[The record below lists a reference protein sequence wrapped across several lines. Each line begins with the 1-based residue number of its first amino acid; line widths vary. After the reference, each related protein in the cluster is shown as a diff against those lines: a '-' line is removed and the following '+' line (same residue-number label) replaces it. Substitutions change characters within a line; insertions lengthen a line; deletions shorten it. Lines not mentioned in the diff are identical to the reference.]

1 MAGCNGGARRVAAGV
16 AAAPT
21 YHDLAIMS
29 MDRGEVL
36 RYMGYHGQGLGPD
49 LGSRIDE
56 AMARCL
62 EVSRP
67 RAAVAVFEV
76 AGRTD
81 DGVPEVSLAG
91 TPLVLRGSS
100 IARHLDGAVAAGV
113 MAVTLG
119 MGDECELHRLSL
131 VDPVGQVLF
140 DAASTTLVERAADAA
155 EALLVGAAAAGGL
168 HCNVRFSPGY
178 GDLPMDT
185 QPPLLAALGAS
196 RLGITLSPTYL
207 MTPTKSVTAVVGL
220 FDTPQAG
227 AHASC
232 ADCLCSDFCIIRRTG
247 TTCHG

>member
-1 MAGCNGGARRVAAGV
+1 MAGRDGGARGIGTGV
-16 AAAPT
+16 AMAPT
-21 YHDLAIMS
+21 YHDLTITS

-36 RYMGYHGQGLGPD
+36 RYMGYRGQGLD
-49 LGSRIDE
+49 AELGLRIDE
-56 AMARCL
+56 AMAHCL

-76 AGRTD
+76 AGRM
-81 DGVPEVSLAG
+81 DGVVPEVSLTG
-91 TPLVLRGSS
+91 TSLTLRGSS
-100 IARHLDGAVAAGV
+100 IARHLDGAAAVGV

-119 MGDECELHRLSL
+119 MGNERELHRLSL
-131 VDPVGQVLF
+131 VDPVGHVLL

-155 EALLVGAAAAGGL
+155 EALLVSAAAARGL
-168 HCNVRFSPGY
+168 HCNFRFSPGY

-185 QPPLLAALGAS
+185 QPTLLATLGAS

-207 MTPTKSVTAVVGL
+207 MTPTKSVTALVGM
-220 FDTPQAG
+220 FDTPQTG

-232 ADCLCSDFCIIRRTG
+232 ADCLCADFCTIRGTG

>member
-1 MAGCNGGARRVAAGV
+1 MAARDSGSPGVGTGV

-21 YHDLAIMS
+21 YHDLAITS

-36 RYMGYHGQGLGPD
+36 RYMGYHGQGLGPE
-49 LGSRIDE
+49 LAPRINE

-67 RAAVAVFEV
+67 RAAVAAFGV

-81 DGVPEVSLAG
+81 GKVPEVSLVG
-91 TPLVLRGSS
+91 TPLVLRGRS
-100 IARHLDGAVAAGV
+100 IARHLDGATAVGLMV
-113 MAVTLG
+113 VTLG
-119 MGDECELHRLSL
+119 MGDERELHRLSL
-131 VDPVGQVLF
+131 VDPVGHVLL

-155 EALLVGAAAAGGL
+155 EALLVGVAAAGGL

-185 QPPLLAALGAS
+185 QQPLLAALGAS

-207 MTPTKSVTAVVGL
+207 MTPTKSVTAVVGM
-220 FDTPQAG
+220 FDTPQVG
-227 AHASC
+227 SHASC
-232 ADCLCSDFCIIRRTG
+232 ADCLCSDFCIIRGTG
-247 TTCHG
+247 ATCHG